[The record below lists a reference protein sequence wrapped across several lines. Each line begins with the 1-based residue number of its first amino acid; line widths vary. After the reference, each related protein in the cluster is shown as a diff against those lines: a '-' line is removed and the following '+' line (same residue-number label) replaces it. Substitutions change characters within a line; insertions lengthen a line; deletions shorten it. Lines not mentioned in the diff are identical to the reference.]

1 MRVHPSDGVI
11 DLIRKLN
18 NLKYQVPVP
27 YQVNPAESMVE
38 ASQTYDAKELED
50 NFDFFQA
57 GEEGV
62 KMQWYGTVA
71 TTLHDIVD
79 KEGSSVGC
87 TKRNALFG
95 RGVDNF

>member
-1 MRVHPSDGVI
+1 MMRVHPSDGVI

-62 KMQWYGTVA
+62 KMQ
-71 TTLHDIVD
+71 
-79 KEGSSVGC
+79 
-87 TKRNALFG
+87 
-95 RGVDNF
+95 